1 MSKEVRIDFAR
12 MKHLHQFLRR
22 QYVFATGLSEEA
34 VDKYYFVKYTTF
46 RRFMAKPDRYAII
59 RRAVAE
65 KVGPTHTEAGAWKLV
80 GNVCV
85 GNV

>member
-1 MSKEVRIDFAR
+1 MFAI
-12 MKHLHQFLRR
+12 
-22 QYVFATGLSEEA
+22 GLSEEV
-34 VDKYYFVKYTTF
+34 VDNYYFVKYTTF
-46 RRFMAKPDRYAII
+46 RKYMAKPDRYAII

-80 GNVCV
+80 GNVWV